1 MPPVLNLLPFPN
13 CHPPPLRYNGHSMLP
28 FADARRLIISEAQ
41 SRRATPPTASLPV
54 ADALGHIL
62 AQAVR
67 ADREYPPFHRSTR
80 DGYAV
85 RAADAT
91 QNAKLRCVGEI
102 KAGDTVLAP
111 IDLGTCIQIMTGAA
125 VPPNA
130 DAVVMIEF
138 TARTADTVSFDR
150 ATAPGQNIV
159 PQGSEARAGDLVLQ
173 PGLRLGFAEL
183 AIAAQV
189 GATNLLCYQKPR
201 VAILSTG
208 DEVVPIAET
217 PGPFHIRNSNSVSL
231 AAQVRLAGGEPVPLG
246 NALDRVDDLSA
257 KIELG
262 LQHDILVLSG
272 GVSMG
277 KYDLVES
284 VLKSLGAEFFFDAV
298 AIRPGKPTVFGR
310 CRNKLV
316 FGLPGNPVST
326 MVTFQLFVT
335 PAIDLLSGA
344 SARPLPF
351 LEAALSQPL
360 HEKPGLTHF
369 LPACL
374 AWPGTSPQ
382 VHALPWQ
389 GSGDIAALSHANCF
403 LVVPADRRDI
413 PAGEKVS
420 VLPRLDVL

>member
-1 MPPVLNLLPFPN
+1 MLSFEQARQLVVTETKS
-13 CHPPPLRYNGHSMLP
+13 HQAASRTSMLP
-28 FADARRLIISEAQ
+28 L
-41 SRRATPPTASLPV
+41 
-54 ADALGHIL
+54 ADALGHVL
-62 AQAVR
+62 AQEIR
-67 ADREYPPFHRSTR
+67 ADRDYPPFHRSTR

-85 RAADAT
+85 RAREAVENAT
-91 QNAKLRCVGEI
+91 LRCFGEI
-102 KAGDTVLAP
+102 KAGDTVVTPL
-111 IDLGTCIQIMTGAA
+111 DSGTCVQIMTGAA
-125 VPPNA
+125 VPPGA

-138 TARTADTVSFDR
+138 TRRSGDAVIFDR
-150 ATAPGQNIV
+150 DTQTTQNIV
-159 PQGSEARAGDLVLQ
+159 AQGSEARTGDLALA

-189 GATNLLCYQKPR
+189 GAANLLCYEKPR

-208 DEVVPIAET
+208 DEIVPIPET
-217 PGPFHIRNSNSVSL
+217 PGPFHIRNSNGVSL
-231 AAQVRLAGGEPVPLG
+231 AAQVCLAAGQPVPLG
-246 NALDRVDDLSA
+246 HALDRVEDLSV

-284 VLKSLGAEFFFDAV
+284 VLKSFGAEFFFNAV

-335 PAIDLLSGA
+335 AAIDLLSGA
-344 SARPLPF
+344 SQRPLP
-351 LEAALSQPL
+351 LLNAILSESL
-360 HEKPGLTHF
+360 HEKPGLAHF
-369 LPACL
+369 LPARL
-374 AWPGTSPQ
+374 EWPSASAE

-403 LVVPADRRDI
+403 LVVPADRHDI
-413 PAGEKVS
+413 PAGEIVS

>member
-1 MPPVLNLLPFPN
+1 
-13 CHPPPLRYNGHSMLP
+13 MLS
-28 FADARRLIISEAQ
+28 FEQARQLIITETKSHQVA
-41 SRRATPPTASLPV
+41 SPTSLRPL
-54 ADALGHIL
+54 ADALGYVL
-62 AQAVR
+62 AQEIR
-67 ADREYPPFHRSTR
+67 ADRDYPPFHRSTR

-85 RAADAT
+85 RSREAGENST
-91 QNAKLRCVGEI
+91 LRCFGEI
-102 KAGDTVLAP
+102 KAGDTVLTP
-111 IDLGTCIQIMTGAA
+111 LDPGTCVQIMTGAA
-125 VPPNA
+125 VPPGA

-138 TARTADTVSFDR
+138 TRRSGDAVTFDR
-150 ATAPGQNIV
+150 DTQTTQNIV
-159 PQGSEARAGDLVLQ
+159 ARGSEARTRDLALA

-189 GATNLLCYQKPR
+189 GAANLLCYEKPR

-208 DEVVPIAET
+208 DEIVSIPET
-217 PGPFHIRNSNSVSL
+217 PGPFHIRNSNGVSL
-231 AAQVRLAGGEPVPLG
+231 AAQVRLAAGHPVPLG
-246 NALDRVDDLSA
+246 HALDRVEDLSA

-284 VLKSLGAEFFFDAV
+284 VLKSFGAEFFFDAV

-335 PAIDLLSGA
+335 AAIDLLSGA
-344 SARPLPF
+344 APRPLP
-351 LEAALSQPL
+351 LLNATLSESL
-360 HEKPGLTHF
+360 HEKPGLAHF
-369 LPACL
+369 LPARL
-374 AWPGTSPQ
+374 EWSSASAE

-403 LVVPADRRDI
+403 LVVPADRHDI
-413 PAGEKVS
+413 PAGENVS

>member
-1 MPPVLNLLPFPN
+1 MLSFEQARQLVITETQSQLT
-13 CHPPPLRYNGHSMLP
+13 PPPSSL
-28 FADARRLIISEAQ
+28 
-41 SRRATPPTASLPV
+41 LPV

-62 AQAVR
+62 AEEIR
-67 ADREYPPFHRSTR
+67 ADREYPPFNRSTR

-85 RAADAT
+85 RAREAT
-91 QNAKLRCVGEI
+91 RNSTLRCIGEI
-102 KAGDTVLAP
+102 KAGDTVFAP
-111 IDLGTCIQIMTGAA
+111 LEPGTCIQIMTGAG
-125 VPPNA
+125 VPPGA

-138 TARTADTVSFDR
+138 TGRSGDTVTFDR
-150 ATAPGQNIV
+150 DTEPGQNIV
-159 PQGSEARAGDLVLQ
+159 PQGSEARAGDLILQ

-189 GATNLLCYQKPR
+189 GAANLLCYQKPR

-208 DEVVPIAET
+208 DEIVPIAET

-231 AAQVRLAGGEPVPLG
+231 SAQVRLAGGHPVALG
-246 NALDRVDDLSA
+246 SALDRVDDLSA

-262 LQHDILVLSG
+262 LQHDILLLSG

-277 KYDLVES
+277 KYDLVET
-284 VLKSLGAEFFFDAV
+284 VLKSFGAEFLFDAV
-298 AIRPGKPTVFGR
+298 AIRPGKPAVFGR

-344 SARPLPF
+344 PPRPLP
-351 LEAALSQPL
+351 LLNATLSQAL

-369 LPACL
+369 LPARL
-374 AWPGTSPQ
+374 EWAAASPQ

-403 LVVPADRRDI
+403 LVVLAERHDI
-413 PAGEKVS
+413 PAGENVS
-420 VLPRLDVL
+420 VLPRPDVL